1 MSVKAERTKQ
11 FILEKVAPIFNQYG
25 YMGASMALITQT
37 VGMTKGAIYGNFK
50 DKKALA
56 LAAFNY
62 NIRLE
67 MSRLTQFIQAHSSPI
82 QQLVAIL
89 DFYAYHRSHQQRG
102 GGCPIINIGVDA
114 NNQNKELL
122 ERVQEVIGKLER
134 SIEEIIKAG
143 ISKGE
148 LRADL
153 DTTTCAKHFYTSIQ
167 GAVFMAMTLKDDR
180 YLQQM
185 SNHLR
190 QLIEEQWRV
199 VGGLQ

>member
-1 MSVKAERTKQ
+1 MPVKAERTKQ

-25 YMGASMALITQT
+25 YMGASMALITKT

-50 DKKALA
+50 DKRALA

-67 MSRLTQFIQAHSSPI
+67 MGRLTQFIQAHSSPI
-82 QQLVAIL
+82 QQLIAIL
-89 DFYAYHRSHQQRG
+89 EFYAYHRSHQQTG

-114 NNQNKELL
+114 NNQNEELL
-122 ERVQEVIGKLER
+122 ERVQEVIGKLEG

-143 ISKGE
+143 IAKHE

-153 DTTTCAKHFYTSIQ
+153 DTSACAKHFYTSIQ
-167 GAVFMAMTLKDDR
+167 GAVFMAMTLKDDS

-190 QLIEEQWRV
+190 QLIEEQWRSRGV
-199 VGGLQ
+199 LP